1 MADRDADGKFVGG
14 NPGGPG
20 NPYAKRVGELRTALL
35 DTVTRED
42 MQAVAKALVD
52 AANGGASASL
62 DLTESSPG
70 EEEVA
75 VLDEG
80 DNMHQ
85 QVWPLRMKG

>member
-1 MADRDADGKFVGG
+1 MADRDADGKFVEG

-52 AANGGASASL
+52 AANGG
-62 DLTESSPG
+62 D
-70 EEEVA
+70 VA
-75 VLDEG
+75 AAP
-80 DNMHQ
+80 
-85 QVWPLRMKG
+85 PLSWT